1 MFIHCLRSN
10 YWDKPVMTIIRS
22 ELNILSKTD
31 SFYKK
36 NIYVKTSPKHSIRR
50 LKRLK
55 NKYATRIAISSNIAS
70 RPISVVVRSL
80 FFFEIFVDNSAIKA
94 DKTTCKFSLL
104 HGSQLCRFCRN
115 CWVIEVIN
123 LIQKVVYVTLMVN
136 VQALL

>member
-22 ELNILSKTD
+22 EVNISVKLTV
-31 SFYKK
+31 FIK
-36 NIYVKTSPKHSIRR
+36 NIYVKTSPKHSIRC

-94 DKTTCKFSLL
+94 DKTSCKFSLL